1 MINGQTT
8 QERLAIWL
16 KCYRH
21 FSPTALLIRL
31 QELREETQ
39 GNKDDNELKALAIRS
54 ILQFNGLS
62 AQ

>member
-16 KCYRH
+16 NCYKH
-21 FSPTALLIRL
+21 FSPACLLIRL
-31 QELREETQ
+31 QELREEKV
-39 GNKDDNELKALAIRS
+39 GNAEDNELKALAIRS